1 MRILL
6 QKVKEASVIINGEV
20 YSEINEGF
28 VALVGFSI
36 NDSEEIVDRM
46 ISKFINLRI
55 LEDEE
60 GKTNN
65 SIMSKSLEVLSV
77 SQFTLYADTKKGR
90 RPSFSKSAKSDDA
103 EKLYDYFNKQLNKE
117 IPIKTGVF
125 QEDMQVQLVNE
136 GPFTI
141 MLDSEEYGWHK

>member
-20 YSEINEGF
+20 YSKIDEGF

-36 NDSEEIVDRM
+36 NDSEEVVDRM
-46 ISKFINLRI
+46 ISKFLNWRI

-103 EKLYDYFNKQLNKE
+103 EKLYYYFNKQLNKE

>member
-20 YSEINEGF
+20 YSKINEGF

-36 NDSEEIVDRM
+36 NDSEEVVDRM

>member
-20 YSEINEGF
+20 YSKIDEGF

-36 NDSEEIVDRM
+36 NDSEEVVDRM

>member
-20 YSEINEGF
+20 YSKIDEGF

-36 NDSEEIVDRM
+36 NDSEEVVDRM

-90 RPSFSKSAKSDDA
+90 RPSFSKSAKS
-103 EKLYDYFNKQLNKE
+103 EKAKSLYEYFNKQLNKE

>member
-1 MRILL
+1 MRILI
-6 QKVKEASVIINGEV
+6 QKVREASVIINGEV
-20 YSEINEGF
+20 HSNINKGF
-28 VALVGFSI
+28 VALVGFSTL
-36 NDSEEIVDRM
+36 DSEEIVDKM

-55 LEDEE
+55 LEDDA

-65 SIMSKSLEVLSV
+65 SIMSKNLEVLSV

-90 RPSFSKSAKSDDA
+90 RPSFSKSAKSEEA
-103 EKLYDYFNKQLNKE
+103 KKLYEYFNKNLNKE

-125 QEDMQVQLVNE
+125 QEDMQVHLVND

>member
-28 VALVGFSI
+28 VALVGFYI